1 MNGIRHIVLTL
12 LALTALTGCREYED
26 DPAVGKATG
35 PSLAFCVSTLR
46 ATRMSDAVTQQEG
59 QLFRGIQDLWLFPF
73 KSSSMAESLDG
84 NATTEDMAIV
94 NSTHYYYLDDKRAE
108 IPNETNHFLC
118 YARAVPDNG
127 GLFVNGSIRPSI
139 TSEFLASKAK
149 LTTADV
155 TFAPEQIYTAT
166 TSANSTIPATD
177 AKATAIADYLTAIA
191 NAIPTDYAAFFHEFV
206 NKGHPVASSSKNA
219 AKLAA
224 WVGAWASE
232 NNVTISMP
240 TAPDAVTDDPTV
252 PDDGYPEN
260 ILLPE
265 GAAVVR
271 WMKPANE
278 SDYRFVPQVQTTPE
292 DNINSLDRFIYP
304 AELYYYANSPIKT
317 SKKSLK
323 EHYED
328 TAVGNTWDKVL
339 AEYDDGYGVM
349 SSSVHSVAIVDP
361 LHYAVGCLQIGL
373 VVSSTL
379 TDASDTPITVSASV
393 PASGETAAIDASFP
407 LSAVFVSGQYQQNYE
422 FTPMDNVDE
431 KIIYDK
437 EISGFSMGD
446 AKRMSASSSTTP
458 APTAYTNT
466 LVLQTKDDAEVRFA
480 LEFTNNSGTDFQ
492 GYNGKV
498 FQGAKFYL
506 VGTIRPNYIASEG
519 EHTKR
524 VFTKDFITRG
534 TVIIRS
540 LQQAYTYLP
549 DLLDPRLE
557 IGIRLVPDWIQVTT
571 TNVPL

>member
-1 MNGIRHIVLTL
+1 M
-12 LALTALTGCREYED
+12 
-26 DPAVGKATG
+26 GKATG

-59 QLFRGIQDLWLFPF
+59 QQFRGIQDLWLFPF

-84 NATTEDMAIV
+84 NTTSEEMAIV
-94 NSTHYYYLDDKRAE
+94 NSTHYFYLDDKRAE
-108 IPNETNHFLC
+108 IPNETDYFLC

-127 GLFVNGSIRPSI
+127 GSFVNGSISPSI

-155 TFAPEQIYTAT
+155 TFTPEQIYTTT
-166 TSANSTIPATD
+166 TSANSTIPATN
-177 AKATAIADYLTAIA
+177 AKATDIATYLTNIA
-191 NAIPTDYAAFFHEFV
+191 NAIPTDYAEFFYVFV

-224 WVGAWASE
+224 WVEAWANE
-232 NNVTISMP
+232 NNVTMTMP
-240 TAPDAVTDDPTV
+240 TAPAAVTDDPSI
-252 PDDGYPEN
+252 PNDGYPEN

-278 SDYRFVPQVQTTPE
+278 SKYRFVPQVQTTPE

-317 SKKSLK
+317 STKSLK

-339 AEYDDGYGVM
+339 AEYDEGYGVM
-349 SSSVHSVAIVDP
+349 ANNVHSVAIVDP

-379 TDASDTPITVSASV
+379 KDASETQITVSATT
-393 PASGETAAIDASFP
+393 PASGETPATDATFP
-407 LSAVFVSGQYQQNYE
+407 LSAIFVSGQYQQNYE
-422 FTPMDNVDE
+422 FTPMNNVDE

-437 EISGFSMGD
+437 DITGFSMGD
-446 AKRMSASSSTTP
+446 AKRMPISSSTTP
-458 APTAYTNT
+458 VPKAYTNT
-466 LVLQTKDDAEVRFA
+466 LVFQTKDDAEVRFA
-480 LEFTNNSGTDFQ
+480 LEFTNNSDTDFQ

-498 FQGAKFYL
+498 FRGAKFYL
-506 VGTIRPNYIASEG
+506 IGTIRPNYVASEG

-534 TVIIRS
+534 TVIISS